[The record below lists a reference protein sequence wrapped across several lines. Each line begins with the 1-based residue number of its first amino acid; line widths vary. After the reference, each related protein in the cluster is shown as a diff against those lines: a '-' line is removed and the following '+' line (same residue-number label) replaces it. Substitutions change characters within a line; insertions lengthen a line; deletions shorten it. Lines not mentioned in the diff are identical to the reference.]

1 MGGALTLIAAQHA
14 NVAAAAPFYGTPQ
27 VPILRPLHLRLCYCF
42 LCYCWPQFRLSG
54 GNPTA

>member
-27 VPILRPLHLRLCYCF
+27 VPILTHTPFAFVPLLASLQPLKGAFVVCQR
-42 LCYCWPQFRLSG
+42 Q
-54 GNPTA
+54 